1 MKKLS
6 IKFILTTFTI
16 MIGSALFAFM
26 LSNFYYQQKLKQE
39 NDEKFAEMAINLARS
54 LEEERMDWAS
64 YLEGIAEMGYQLYVH
79 GEDGRRYFF
88 GDPFRNDD
96 LPQETVDYVLQGEIY
111 HGIRKFPHETFV
123 TGFFANELTNTVGV
137 SFTVANNKYAL
148 FLRPNIQLIFREM
161 RILLAVLLSLI
172 IVFSIFSVFLS
183 ARFLVQPITKL
194 TDATQEIAKGNFS
207 LRLEI
212 DRQDEIGKLA
222 THFTKMAKQLKK
234 LDRLKNELIANISH
248 DIQTPL
254 ANMRGYA
261 ELIRKETLS
270 REERKQYAGIITEEV
285 GRLSNL
291 TKQLILLTSLDR
303 PKEFIEKKNFS
314 LSEQMKRVIRNHQW
328 LMEEK
333 GMMVSYVVPD
343 VEIFADESLLQN
355 VWENLLGNA
364 IKYSHENGSIH
375 LLLKEEKKSVF
386 VFIEDQGIG
395 IPPDALPKVF
405 DRFYRVDPSRTR
417 TVEGTGLGLAIT
429 KEIVQLHGGK
439 IEIESKEGKG
449 TKVIISLPKL

>member
-439 IEIESKEGKG
+439 IGIESKEGKG